1 MTEWRIEKL
10 DPWSASG
17 PGWANSGVTAELIGG
32 AFVNEDG
39 VLKEKRERITLYRED
54 LSAEENLALSIGIIV
69 HGVLSRRILNEV
81 RHD

>member
-1 MTEWRIEKL
+1 MSEWRIEKI

-17 PGWANSGVTAELIGG
+17 PGWANSGVTAELVGG

-39 VLKEKRERITLYRED
+39 VLKEKKKRITLYRED

-69 HGVLSRRILNEV
+69 HGVLSHRILSEV
-81 RHD
+81 SDD